1 VELRAGLDTEA
12 TGKSLKCIPKC
23 KVEIVVFVFVC
34 LLIALERMYQFILN
48 FICLC
53 FEARKRFQNGQ
64 TSEKMSWVQ
73 VPMTAVSVI
82 LKLSKIEERC
92 QDQSCLFR

>member
-1 VELRAGLDTEA
+1 VGLGAGLDTEA
-12 TGKSLKCIPKC
+12 TGKSLKYIPKC
-23 KVEIVVFVFVC
+23 KVEIVVFVC

-48 FICLC
+48 LICLC
-53 FEARKRFQNGQ
+53 FEARKRFQIGQ
-64 TSEKMSWVQ
+64 TSEKLSWVQ
-73 VPMTAVSVI
+73 VPMTAVSVT